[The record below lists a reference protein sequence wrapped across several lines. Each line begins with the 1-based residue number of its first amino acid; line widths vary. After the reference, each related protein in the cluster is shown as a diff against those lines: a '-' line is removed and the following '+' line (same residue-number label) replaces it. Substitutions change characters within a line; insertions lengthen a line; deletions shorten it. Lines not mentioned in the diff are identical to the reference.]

1 MESKNLF
8 DTEKDFKNIE
18 LFLEENDKY
27 ITAIEINSV
36 TLSYMQK
43 RGIYGFVNFNNQKVK
58 VIINDTI
65 PNFYIEVHRKKRNDD
80 KNEI

>member
-8 DTEKDFKNIE
+8 DIEKDFKNIE
-18 LFLEENDKY
+18 LFLEENNEY
-27 ITAIEINSV
+27 ITAIEISPF
-36 TLSYMQK
+36 TLSYIQE

-58 VIINDTI
+58 MIINDAI
-65 PNFYIEVHRKKRNDD
+65 PNFYIEVHREKRNDD